1 MNFLIF
7 EFIGI
12 DINVKQSDLCD
23 KEHFLIPYAFIP
35 TSISVHKTAMN
46 SQDARHF
53 KKKNSAREK
62 PIVLGKK
69 IRNGNLQSKVSIF
82 YRQIKSSD

>member
-1 MNFLIF
+1 M
-7 EFIGI
+7 
-12 DINVKQSDLCD
+12 CD

-53 KKKNSAREK
+53 KTFSKGETHCARKKKFVMETFNQRSQYSTDKLSHRIRVSKLAIEK
-62 PIVLGKK
+62 
-69 IRNGNLQSKVSIF
+69 
-82 YRQIKSSD
+82 D

>member
-53 KKKNSAREK
+53 KTFSKGETHCAR
-62 PIVLGKK
+62 KK

>member
-53 KKKNSAREK
+53 KTFSKGETHCAR
-62 PIVLGKK
+62 K

-82 YRQIKSSD
+82 YRQIKSSDYGQ